1 MLTREQK
8 ISVLREVE
16 KQPNGGS
23 YATGDSEIYNNL
35 DDIEP
40 YVIGYTR
47 YTRSFAHRG
56 LSELG
61 RKLLESL

>member
-1 MLTREQK
+1 MLTKEQK

-47 YTRSFAHRG
+47 YPP
-56 LSELG
+56 
-61 RKLLESL
+61 SL